1 VQGRRRGSCGTED
14 GGELRTQRRTPA
26 SCGWEGRR
34 RAADMQRTLGGGGA
48 ARELQMPSLCMQAR
62 PASSYACKRVG
73 SAADPG
79 DRSQILERAGGDQL
93 LILIT
98 GVLARGISS

>member
-34 RAADMQRTLGGGGA
+34 RAADMGA
-48 ARELQMPSLCMQAR
+48 ADALPVHASTSGELL
-62 PASSYACKRVG
+62 RV
-73 SAADPG
+73 
-79 DRSQILERAGGDQL
+79 Q
-93 LILIT
+93 
-98 GVLARGISS
+98 ARGISS